1 MPAQRAAG
9 EAAPL
14 PVADRPPYGAA
25 ALVSAVVLLGYLV
38 SLAPSVTFWDAGEF
52 VAAMK
57 ILGIPHPPGT
67 PLFVLMG
74 HVWAMLFPFG
84 EYAFRT
90 NLLSALFS
98 AAGAG
103 CWFLVLQEAAGRY
116 LDPAEERMR
125 PVFRT
130 VAGAAGALIAAFG
143 FTNWLNSNETEVYAV
158 ATFTIAAVC
167 WLLLRWR
174 ATRGTT
180 RARRFLLLVAYLLGI
195 AIGNHLLGLLVGP
208 AAVAFVVAE
217 LRVHPAPDPVT
228 RRREWGDAAVLAGL
242 WALLTG
248 IGLGRTGLIALG
260 AAAFAA
266 GLIVAALT
274 GGLSLG
280 FALLML
286 GIALVG
292 VTPYLYL
299 YLRSAQH
306 PMLNEAD
313 PSTWDALLAVIR
325 REQYPLRTPL
335 DDPTQLHGP
344 DNAGRSLYV
353 IGLQIVNYLQ
363 YFDWQWAKAI
373 PGAIPLP
380 GGGFPLRTVLSLGFF
395 TLGLRGLAAQ
405 WKIDRSGAW
414 LLLVLFLTTGL
425 GLVAYMNFKPGFSLG
440 YDRYP
445 SADDHEVRERDYF
458 FVVSFVVW
466 GLWAGLGLLTIA
478 RHWADRLRARAAA
491 RGSSGPLSSGSR
503 WIPLTVFAAALIPFV
518 FNFAEADRR
527 HGPDARLAGD
537 FAYDLLNSVP
547 PYGVVFTYGDNDTF
561 PLWWAQEV
569 QGVRQDVTVICLA
582 LAETEWNMRQL
593 RDNPVRPFDEAG
605 APAIWRGRHAVAP
618 TWPLHS
624 MTDEEIRAAIPQIL
638 PKEVTLPVGPY
649 RTSLPSRSVLYG
661 KDFLSIRVIQQNF
674 GRRPIGWALTALGST
689 YGLDRFLLQQGIA
702 VMLQPAPVDTLNPNL
717 DLRRLMTAPL
727 DISVTDRLSM
737 EVYRYADLL
746 TRPKQALETTSSGIA
761 STLGLPFTQ
770 LAYAMEQ
777 RGDTARMIKYLERA
791 SVLSSNPALS
801 AALKELKQ
809 GRPRPSAQPGRD
821 SSTQP

>member
-1 MPAQRAAG
+1 MSSSRP
-9 EAAPL
+9 PL
-14 PVADRPPYGAA
+14 QTPVIDASSRPPYRAA
-25 ALVSAVVLLGYLV
+25 AIVSAVVLLGYLV

-67 PLFVLMG
+67 PLFVMMG
-74 HVWAMLFPFG
+74 HVWAMVFPFG

-103 CWFLVLQEAAGRY
+103 CWFLVLQETAGRY
-116 LDPAEERMR
+116 LDQAEDETRAVLRML
-125 PVFRT
+125 
-130 VAGAAGALIAAFG
+130 AGAAGALIAAFG

-174 ATRGTT
+174 AARGTA
-180 RARRFLLLVAYLLGI
+180 RAPRFLLLVAYLLGV

-217 LRVHPAPDPVT
+217 LRVRPSADPVT
-228 RRREWGDAAVLAGL
+228 ARREWGDAAVLAGL

-248 IGLGRTGLIALG
+248 IGLGNGALIVTGGIAFLAALG
-260 AAAFAA
+260 YAAAGGEVVF
-266 GLIVAALT
+266 GLV
-274 GGLSLG
+274 
-280 FALLML
+280 ML

-306 PMLNEAD
+306 PMLNEAA
-313 PSTWDALLAVIR
+313 PATWDALLAVIR
-325 REQYPLRTPL
+325 REQYPLRTPF

-344 DNAGRSLYV
+344 DNPGRSLYV
-353 IGLQIVNYLQ
+353 IGLQLVNYLQ
-363 YFDWQWAKAI
+363 YFDWQWAKTI
-373 PGAIPLP
+373 PGAIPVP
-380 GGGFPLRTVLSLGFF
+380 GGEFPFRTILSFGFL
-395 TLGLRGLAAQ
+395 TLGLRGFAAH
-405 WKIDRSGAW
+405 WKSDRSGAW

-440 YDRYP
+440 YERYP
-445 SADDHEVRERDYF
+445 GADDHEVRERDYF

-466 GLWAGLGLLTIA
+466 GLWAGLGLLTLA
-478 RHWADRLRARAAA
+478 RRWADRLRRPRPAGRPD
-491 RGSSGPLSSGSR
+491 SGPPSR
-503 WIPLTVFAAALIPFV
+503 RRWLPLTVFAAALIPFA
-518 FNFAEADRR
+518 FNFPEADRR
-527 HGPDARLAGD
+527 HGPDAHLAGD

-547 PYGVVFTYGDNDTF
+547 PYGIVFTYGDNDTF

-569 QGVRQDVTVICLA
+569 EGIRQDVTVICLA
-582 LAETEWNMRQL
+582 LAETDWNMRQL
-593 RDNPVRPFDEAG
+593 RDNPVRSFDEAG
-605 APAIWRGRHAVAP
+605 APAIWRGLHPVAP
-618 TWPLHS
+618 TGPLHS
-624 MTDEEIRAAIPQIL
+624 MTDEEIQAAVPQML
-638 PKEVTLPVGPY
+638 PGEVTLPVGPY
-649 RTSLPSRSVLYG
+649 RTTLPARTILYG

-674 GRRPIGWALTALGST
+674 SRRPIGWALTALGSG
-689 YGLDRFLLQQGIA
+689 YGLDRFLVQRGIA
-702 VMLQPAPVDTLNPNL
+702 VMVDPAPVDTTSPNL

-727 DISVTDRLSM
+727 DIRMTDRLAM
-737 EVYRYADLL
+737 EVFRYSDLL
-746 TRPKQALETTSSGIA
+746 NRPRQPLETTSSGIA

-777 RGDTARMIKYLERA
+777 RGDTARMVKYLERA
-791 SVLSSNPALS
+791 SLLSSNPALS
-801 AALKELKQ
+801 AALKELK
-809 GRPRPSAQPGRD
+809 RRVPTQPNRD

>member
-1 MPAQRAAG
+1 
-9 EAAPL
+9 
-14 PVADRPPYGAA
+14 
-25 ALVSAVVLLGYLV
+25 
-38 SLAPSVTFWDAGEF
+38 
-52 VAAMK
+52 
-57 ILGIPHPPGT
+57 
-67 PLFVLMG
+67 MG

-90 NLLSALFS
+90 NLLSAIFS

-116 LDPAEERMR
+116 LDDAAEGTRA
-125 PVFRT
+125 VLRT
-130 VAGAAGALIAAFG
+130 AAGAAGALIAAFG

-174 ATRGTT
+174 SARGTP
-180 RARRFLLLVAYLLGI
+180 RAPRFLLLVAYLLGV

-217 LRVHPAPDPVT
+217 LRERPAADSVT

-248 IGLGRTGLIALG
+248 IGLGNGTLIVLGAIAFLAALG
-260 AAAFAA
+260 YAAMGGEVVF
-266 GLIVAALT
+266 GLV
-274 GGLSLG
+274 
-280 FALLML
+280 ML

-306 PMLNEAD
+306 PMLNEAA
-313 PSTWDALLAVIR
+313 PATWDALLAVIR
-325 REQYPLRTPL
+325 REQYPPRTPF
-335 DDPTQLHGP
+335 DDPTQVHGP
-344 DNAGRSLYV
+344 DNPGRSLYV
-353 IGLQIVNYLQ
+353 IGLQLVNYLQ

-380 GGGFPLRTVLSLGFF
+380 GGEFPVRTMLSLGFL

-405 WKIDRSGAW
+405 WKSDRSGAW
-414 LLLVLFLTTGL
+414 LLVVLFLTTGL

-440 YDRYP
+440 YERYP

-466 GLWAGLGLLTIA
+466 GLWAGLGLLTLA
-478 RHWADRLRARAAA
+478 RRWADRLRARHPAVQQ
-491 RGSSGPLSSGSR
+491 SSIHPPNAQPSSAPPSR
-503 WIPLTVFAAALIPFV
+503 PSAIRWLPLTVFAAALIPFG
-518 FNFAEADRR
+518 FNFPQADRQ

-537 FAYDLLNSVP
+537 FAYDLLNSMP

-569 QGVRQDVTVICLA
+569 EGIRQDVTVICLA
-582 LAETEWNMRQL
+582 LAETDWNMRQL
-593 RDNPVRPFDEAG
+593 RDNPVRSFDEAA
-605 APAIWRGRHAVAP
+605 APAIWRGLHPLVP
-618 TWPLHS
+618 TWPLHT
-624 MTDEEIRAAIPQIL
+624 MTDEEIRAAVPQFL
-638 PKEVTLPVGPY
+638 PKDVTLPVGSY
-649 RTSLPSRSVLYG
+649 QTSLPANTVLYG

-674 GRRPIGWALTALGST
+674 GRRPIGWGLTALGNG
-689 YGLDRFLLQQGIA
+689 YGLDRFLVQRGIA
-702 VMLQPAPVDTLNPNL
+702 VMLEPAPVDTTSPNL

-727 DISVTDRLSM
+727 DVAGTDRLTM

-746 TRPKQALETTSSGIA
+746 KRPKRALETTASGIA

-770 LAYAMEQ
+770 LASAMEQ
-777 RGDTARMIKYLERA
+777 RGDTARMVKYLERA
-791 SVLSSNPALS
+791 ALLSSNPALS
-801 AALKELKQ
+801 AALSQLKRALPAS
-809 GRPRPSAQPGRD
+809 RPR
-821 SSTQP
+821 